1 MNKRKHDSSDEP
13 QQSKHLRMTV
23 TLPHRSKHTY
33 ATQPHAHA
41 HGTPQHEASGYL
53 VDAASAGRQR
63 QGDGEHD
70 GVSDD
75 QESPHPSAAELSI
88 QAAELKIDDDE
99 YDDEWNGFED
109 DDEWNGFEDDE
120 EEVTDAWSITSD
132 NGHSDSEPP
141 TRPQIRAEAMRTIA
155 GSWGSDSL
163 AELLGDDI
171 IPKEATKPSGLSKS
185 KTRKADPIIKNLPV
199 DRWSKAIKVALA
211 DLASVMDVRR
221 ANHHLSVEYGSR
233 LEKHG
238 GRRLGITPGDIRLA
252 VSKVVSTSM

>member
-1 MNKRKHDSSDEP
+1 MNKRKQDSSDEP
-13 QQSKHLRMTV
+13 EQSKRSRMNA
-23 TLPHRSKHTY
+23 TLPFRNKRT
-33 ATQPHAHA
+33 TQPQTHR
-41 HGTPQHEASGYL
+41 TPQPEASGYL
-53 VDAASAGRQR
+53 VDAAGAGRQR
-63 QGDGEHD
+63 QGDGEHG

-99 YDDEWNGFED
+99 Y

-199 DRWSKAIKVALA
+199 DRWSTAIKVALA

-221 ANHHLSVEYGSR
+221 ANHHLSVEYGSSLCQMR
-233 LEKHG
+233 FQRAYDGDAGTSWHVQVMKSLPEAL
-238 GRRLGITPGDIRLA
+238 LGEFE
-252 VSKVVSTSM
+252 